1 MAVQKSAAGGYRGR
15 FAPSPTGPLHMG
27 SLVTALASW
36 LDARAHGG
44 QWLVRIEDIDTPRC
58 VRDAD
63 HDILRTLARVGMTP
77 DAPPVW
83 QSRREPHYADALRR
97 LDAAGHLYPCGC
109 SRKEIAD
116 SLVHVR
122 ERHQTLGYP
131 GTCRHGLNGKLP
143 RAWRVRVP
151 DGPAA
156 LVCFDDRWQG
166 RQCQNLETELGD
178 FVLRRADGLWAYQ
191 LAVVVDDGLQGI
203 THIVRGA
210 DLLDSTP
217 RQIHLQHLLGLPTPA
232 YLHVP
237 VVVNQAGEKL
247 SKQSGAQ
254 AIDTIA
260 PLDALREAGAH
271 LGLSNSAGTV
281 QDWLARATDGWRERL
296 ATLPLPAQA

>member
-1 MAVQKSAAGGYRGR
+1 MAVPSATPAATGYRGR
-15 FAPSPTGPLHMG
+15 FAPSPTGPLHLG

-44 QWLVRIEDIDTPRC
+44 TWLVRIEDIDYPRC
-58 VRDAD
+58 VPGAD
-63 HDILRTLARVGMTP
+63 EDILRTLDALGLEP
-77 DAPPVW
+77 DEPPVW
-83 QSRREPHYADALRR
+83 QSRRETYYAEAMHQ
-97 LDAAGHLYPCGC
+97 LDTAGMLYPCGC

-131 GTCRHGLNGKLP
+131 GTCRHGLHGKLP

-156 LVCFDDRWQG
+156 RICFDDRWQG
-166 RQCQNLETELGD
+166 RQCQDLETEVGD

-191 LAVVVDDGLQGI
+191 LAVVADDGLQGI

-237 VVVNQAGEKL
+237 VVVNAVGEKL
-247 SKQSGAQ
+247 SKQSGAT
-254 AIDTIA
+254 AIDTGA
-260 PLDALREAGAH
+260 PLASLRAAGAH
-271 LGLSNSAGTV
+271 LGIVNDETQISR
-281 QDWLARATDGWRERL
+281 WLAAATTRWAEIIRS
-296 ATLPLPAQA
+296 PK

>member
-1 MAVQKSAAGGYRGR
+1 MAVMAATFASASGYRGR

-44 QWLVRIEDIDTPRC
+44 QWLVRIEDIDMPRC
-58 VRDAD
+58 VRGAD
-63 HDILRTLARVGMTP
+63 QDILQTLARLGMTP
-77 DAPPVW
+77 DEPPVW
-83 QSRREPHYADALRR
+83 QSRREAHYARALRQ
-97 LDAAGHLYPCGC
+97 LDAAGQLYPCGC

-156 LVCFDDRWQG
+156 TICFEDRWQG
-166 RQCQNLETELGD
+166 RQCQDLETELGD

-210 DLLDSTP
+210 DLQDSTP
-217 RQIHLQHLLGLPTPA
+217 RQIHLQHLLGLPTPS

-237 VVVNQAGEKL
+237 VVVNEIGEKL

-254 AIDTIA
+254 AIDTGA
-260 PLDALREAGAH
+260 PLEALRQAGMH
-271 LGLSNSAGTV
+271 LRLENNEGNV
-281 QDWLARATDGWRERL
+281 QDWLAHATENWRQRM
-296 ATLPLPAQA
+296 AAA